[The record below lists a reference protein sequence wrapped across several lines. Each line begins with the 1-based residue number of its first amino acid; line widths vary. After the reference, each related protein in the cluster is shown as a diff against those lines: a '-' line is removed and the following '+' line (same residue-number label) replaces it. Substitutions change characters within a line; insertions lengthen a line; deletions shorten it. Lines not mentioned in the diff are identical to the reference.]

1 MSKTFQP
8 DNPPSKTSAFDDS
21 FDDNL
26 DDMDLFRS
34 AMSGVKK
41 IKSDKVILKTPK
53 KKDINAAVK
62 RAAATAAED
71 KFVVDN
77 LSEGN
82 IPDKKPSDIL
92 SFKVPDLPLRT
103 FQELKKGEISWQEGL
118 DLHGQ
123 VVEEARAE
131 LYSFIQD
138 CRARRF
144 RSVIVV
150 HGKSWTEGSGR
161 AELKSYVNV
170 WLRQMPEVI
179 AFHSCLPVDGGTG
192 AVYVLLKTKEWGT

>member
-1 MSKTFQP
+1 MSKTFLP
-8 DNPPSKTSAFDDS
+8 DDALSDE
-21 FDDNL
+21 NL
-26 DDMDLFRS
+26 NDMDLFHS
-34 AMSGVKK
+34 AMKGVKP
-41 IKSDKVILKTPK
+41 IKSDKVLLKTPK
-53 KKDINAAVK
+53 KKDINTEIK
-62 RAAATAAED
+62 RAAATAAEE
-71 KFVVDN
+71 KFVIDN

-82 IPDKKPSDIL
+82 IPDQKPSDIL
-92 SFKVPDLPLRT
+92 SFKVPDLPVRT

-123 VVEEARAE
+123 NTEEARSE
-131 LYSFIQD
+131 LYAFIQD

-179 AFHSCLPVDGGTG
+179 AFHSCRPADGGTG
-192 AVYVLLKTKEWGT
+192 AVYVLLKTKEWGS

>member
-8 DNPPSKTSAFDDS
+8 DDNAPDE
-21 FDDNL
+21 NL

-34 AMSGVKK
+34 AMSGVKP
-41 IKSDKVILKTPK
+41 IKSDKVILKPSK
-53 KKDINAAVK
+53 KKDINAEIK

-71 KFVVDN
+71 TFVVDN

-82 IPDKKPSDIL
+82 IPDKKPSDTL

-103 FQELKKGEISWQEGL
+103 FQELKKGEINWQEGL
-118 DLHGQ
+118 DLHGKN
-123 VVEEARAE
+123 VEEARGE
-131 LYSFIQD
+131 LYAFIQD
-138 CRARRF
+138 CRSRRF

-150 HGKSWTEGSGR
+150 HGKSWTAGSGR

-179 AFHSCLPVDGGTG
+179 AFHSCLPADGGTG
-192 AVYVLLKTKEWGT
+192 AVYVLLKTKEWGS

>member
-1 MSKTFQP
+1 MSKIFQP
-8 DNPPSKTSAFDDS
+8 GAAFSDDLPDTTMDDS
-21 FDDNL
+21 V

-34 AMSGVKK
+34 AMSGVKQ
-41 IKSDKVILKTPK
+41 IKSDKVILKKPN
-53 KKDINAAVK
+53 KKDINTATK
-62 RAAATAAED
+62 RAAATAADE

-82 IPDKKPSDIL
+82 IPDKKPSDLL

-103 FQELKKGEISWQEGL
+103 FQALKKGEIPWQEGL

-123 VVEEARAE
+123 SVEEARAE
-131 LYSFIQD
+131 LYAFIQD

-161 AELKSYVNV
+161 AELKSFTNV

-179 AFHSCLPVDGGTG
+179 GFHSCLPADGGTG
-192 AVYVLLKTKEWGT
+192 AVYVLLKTKEWGS